1 MEAGDDGKHG
11 SEHQRLLL
19 QVGSYVGIAVAL
31 ALFAAALIVP
41 LRPTILMAIV
51 AFALWAA
58 VYVAFAL
65 AAHMPRTW
73 WRAKW
78 RDPLEVLGILAPDED
93 PLEKLRRPP
102 RA

>member
-1 MEAGDDGKHG
+1 MEAESDGKRG
-11 SEHQRLLL
+11 SERHRLLL
-19 QVGSYVGIAVAL
+19 QVGSCVGIAVAL
-31 ALFAAALIVP
+31 AVVATALLLR
-41 LRPTILMAIV
+41 LRPIILMAIV

-65 AAHMPRTW
+65 GAQMPRAW